1 MLKNKPEEMEVD
13 IRDEI
18 SEGAS
23 SLESEELNQIRSYV
37 ISKVEEYFKEL
48 DLNLA
53 RIVEK
58 DPNEEFYQL
67 AQKDIDRVL
76 RINVAFI
83 AFKMW
88 GKA

>member
-1 MLKNKPEEMEVD
+1 MEVG

-18 SEGAS
+18 SDGAS
-23 SLESEELNQIRSYV
+23 SFDNEELNQVRSFV
-37 ISKVEEYFKEL
+37 TSKVEEYFKEL
-48 DLNLA
+48 DLNLT
-53 RIVEK
+53 RVVEK

-67 AQKDIDRVL
+67 AQKDIGRIL

-88 GKA
+88 GRA